1 MPSEPVPLA
10 PRALMTWYLEA
21 GVDETIGDAPVDR
34 YAAAA
39 RAFAP
44 LEASARP
51 APAQPAPVMTDRPQ
65 ASLTP
70 GPLMPEA
77 NKALQPAALAG
88 NGKKDGLPPAGDEA
102 VQSAYTLA
110 EAAQSVAA
118 LRAALETFDGCALQ
132 KTATNLVFTDGSPEG
147 QVVFVGEAPGAEEDR
162 QGVPFVGPSG
172 KLIDRMLESIGLDR
186 TRVLITN
193 TIFWRPPGNRS
204 PTTQEIAICMP
215 FLERLI
221 ELVDPKVLVA
231 VGGPAASA
239 LLAQPQGITKLR
251 GRWFSYETSRMVRP
265 IPATA
270 MFHPAYLLR
279 SPAQKRDVWRDMLA
293 LRRKLDEES

>member
-1 MPSEPVPLA
+1 
-10 PRALMTWYLEA
+10 MTWYLEA
-21 GVDETIGDAPVDR
+21 GVDETIGDTPVDR
-34 YAAAA
+34 YAAGA

-44 LEASARP
+44 PEAPARP
-51 APAQPAPVMTDRPQ
+51 APAPSAPAPSAPAQPAPTLTDRPQ

-70 GPLMPEA
+70 PTG
-77 NKALQPAALAG
+77 
-88 NGKKDGLPPAGDEA
+88 GKKGGMPPAGDEA

-118 LRAALETFDGCALQ
+118 LRAALETFNGCALQ

-147 QVVFVGEAPGAEEDR
+147 QVIFVGEAPGAEEDR

-172 KLIDRMLESIGLDR
+172 KLIDRMLDSIGLDR

-221 ELVDPKVLVA
+221 ELVGPKVLVA

-251 GRWFSYETSRMVRP
+251 GRWFSYETARMVRP

-279 SPAQKRDVWRDMLA
+279 SPAQKRDVWRDLLA
-293 LRRKLDEES
+293 LRRKLDEEA

>member
-1 MPSEPVPLA
+1 
-10 PRALMTWYLEA
+10 
-21 GVDETIGDAPVDR
+21 
-34 YAAAA
+34 
-39 RAFAP
+39 
-44 LEASARP
+44 
-51 APAQPAPVMTDRPQ
+51 
-65 ASLTP
+65 
-70 GPLMPEA
+70 
-77 NKALQPAALAG
+77 
-88 NGKKDGLPPAGDEA
+88 
-102 VQSAYTLA
+102 LA
-110 EAAQSVAA
+110 EAAQSVAE
-118 LRAALETFDGCALQ
+118 LRAALETFNGCALQ

-147 QVVFVGEAPGAEEDR
+147 QVIFVGEAPGAEEDR

-172 KLIDRMLESIGLDR
+172 KLIDRMLDSIGLDR

-221 ELVDPKVLVA
+221 ELVGPKVLVA

-251 GRWFSYETSRMVRP
+251 GRWFSYETARMVRP

-279 SPAQKRDVWRDMLA
+279 SPAQKRDVWRDLLA
-293 LRRKLDEES
+293 LRRKLDEEA